1 LADSWAKPLLRSSL
15 VAKRKLDR
23 GNPTP
28 SNLSADFSAFGMEL
42 WADVGSTDPL
52 GARRRQALEDLN
64 RWRNAIAHQDWTDIG
79 PTLQVAD
86 VRRWRRACTR
96 LATAMDRCV
105 RARLRALVGGNP
117 W

>member
-1 LADSWAKPLLRSSL
+1 MPFSALAQLRSSL
-15 VAKRKLDR
+15 IAERRLDR

-28 SNLSADFSAFGMEL
+28 SNLSVDFSTFGMEL
-42 WADVGSTDPL
+42 WVDLESTDPL
-52 GARRRQALEDLN
+52 GARRRQALHELN

-96 LATAMDRCV
+96 LAAAMDRCV
-105 RARLRALVGGNP
+105 NERLRALVAGNS